1 MKKAIV
7 LLSLLVIVA
16 MLALVSVS
24 AQDDAELQPD
34 EEPTF
39 GTVPMVSGFVPD
51 PWIETVLA
59 GGSINAATIEGGDG
73 CLGNI
78 AAVPDVN
85 IEWLEPG
92 TSPIRVFFVSDDDTT
107 LVIRDPE
114 GNFFCND
121 DSGLAVDRPLDPVI
135 QLDEPIVGT
144 YNIWVGTYLQDEL
157 ADGYLMITEFADTF
171 PGQIVSGLFGE
182 IVEPE

>member
-1 MKKAIV
+1 MKKAFA
-7 LLSLLVIVA
+7 LLSLLGVLA
-16 MLALVSVS
+16 MMALVSVT

-34 EEPTF
+34 EEATF

-59 GGSINAATIEGGDG
+59 GGPINAAAAELGEG

-85 IEWLEPG
+85 IEWLEPS
-92 TSPIRVFFVSDDDTT
+92 TSPIRIFVVSDDDTT

-114 GNFFCND
+114 GNFLCND
-121 DSGLAVDRPLDPVI
+121 DSGFPEARPLDPVI
-135 QLDEPIVGT
+135 QIDEPIVGT
-144 YNIWVGTYLQDEL
+144 YNIWVGTYLEEEL

-171 PGQIVSGLFGE
+171 PGQIVSGLFGQ
-182 IVEPE
+182 IVTPE